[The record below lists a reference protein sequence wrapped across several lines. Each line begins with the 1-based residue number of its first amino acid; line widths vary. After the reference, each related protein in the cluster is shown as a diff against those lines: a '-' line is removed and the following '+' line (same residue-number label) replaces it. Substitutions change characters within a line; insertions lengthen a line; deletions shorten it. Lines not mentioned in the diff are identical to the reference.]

1 MTDSVQ
7 IPGNIPLEE
16 QIMGA
21 FIYNKYVNSLKM
33 ERQATAE
40 ALALDAAAA
49 QKSRRAAYDDVAD
62 IADFQDDDELPDP
75 EDDFLDDPDSDLD
88 DILDEDDL
96 DLDDPEPWEEPDLDE
111 PFDDLEDEDDDE

>member
-62 IADFQDDDELPDP
+62 IADFQDDDELPGP
-75 EDDFLDDPDSDLD
+75 EDDFLDDPDTDLD
-88 DILDEDDL
+88 DILDEDEL

-111 PFDDLEDEDDDE
+111 PFDDLEDEADDE

>member
-40 ALALDAAAA
+40 ALALDAAA

-88 DILDEDDL
+88 DILDEDEL
-96 DLDDPEPWEEPDLDE
+96 DLDDPEPWDEPDLDE

>member
-88 DILDEDDL
+88 DILDEDEL
-96 DLDDPEPWEEPDLDE
+96 DLDDPEPWDEPDLDE